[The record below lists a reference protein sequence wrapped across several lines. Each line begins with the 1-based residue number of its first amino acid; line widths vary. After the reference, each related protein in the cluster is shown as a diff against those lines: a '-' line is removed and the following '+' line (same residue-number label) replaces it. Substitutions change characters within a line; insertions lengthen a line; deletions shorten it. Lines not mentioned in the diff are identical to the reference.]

1 VDCASDL
8 EIAKV
13 EESGIKNKGCAL
25 LSAAEEWKDR
35 LTMFENE

>member
-1 VDCASDL
+1 VL
-8 EIAKV
+8 QIFRFAKV